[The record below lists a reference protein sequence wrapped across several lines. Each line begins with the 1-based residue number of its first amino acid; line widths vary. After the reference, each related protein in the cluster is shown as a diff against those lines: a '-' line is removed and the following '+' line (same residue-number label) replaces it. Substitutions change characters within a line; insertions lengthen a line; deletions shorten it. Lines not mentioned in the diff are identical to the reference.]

1 MKTILHARAA
11 TAFAL
16 FALPLCGLLLAT
28 AASAR
33 PVSYADGHMF
43 MADYQPDMQ
52 QASYTYSPSFRWSA
66 SVGQLRVDDLDGAAE
81 SRLDYVRSARL
92 LRRWNGPAS
101 QGNAFGWV
109 GVGHRR
115 FDTASGRDSGTAWH
129 TGFQLDWETRRV
141 YTALTSEWHGGAGP
155 DFRLDTASL
164 GWAPY
169 KHDHDRMATW
179 FVVKG
184 MRTEGAIDEDVMPVG
199 MLRFFTA
206 RWWVEIGATADGE
219 PIANLMLNL

>member
-1 MKTILHARAA
+1 MKTPLHARAA

-16 FALPLCGLLLAT
+16 IAASLCGLLLAP

-52 QASYTYSPSFRWSA
+52 QVSYTYSPSFRWSG
-66 SVGQLRVDDLDGAAE
+66 SVGQLRVDELDGVDE
-81 SRLDYVRSARL
+81 SRLTYVRSSRL
-92 LRRWNGPAS
+92 LRRWNAPAS

-115 FDTASGRDSGTAWH
+115 FDTGTGRESGTAYH
-129 TGFQLDWETRRV
+129 AGFQLDWETRRV
-141 YTALTSEWHGGAGP
+141 YTSVTSEWHGGVGP
-155 DFRLDTASL
+155 GYRLDTASL

-179 FVVKG
+179 LVLKG
-184 MRTEGAIDEDVMPVG
+184 MRTEGAIDEDVMPVA

-206 RWWVEIGATADGE
+206 RWWVEIGANADGE
-219 PIANLMLNL
+219 PLANLMLNL